1 MAGLSPT
8 QRTLR
13 ALRERGLVCEVVEK
27 YNQYAGPHGLRR
39 DLFNIIDII
48 ALGPSGVIGVQSC
61 GNSFS
66 DHYIKLTTDKYQ
78 ETHNWLS
85 TPGCTL
91 ELWAWRKV
99 KVKRGGKAEMWQPRV
114 VEITMADL
122 MPEF

>member
-1 MAGLSPT
+1 MAKGLTPT

-13 ALRERGLVCEVVEK
+13 ELRARGLECAIVERWLS
-27 YNQYAGPHGLRR
+27 GPKLRQ
-39 DLFNIIDII
+39 DMFGIIDII
-48 ALGPSGVIGVQSC
+48 ALGPNGVIGVQSC

-66 DHYIKLTTDKYQ
+66 DHYNKLTTERYQ

-114 VEITMADL
+114 VEITKADL